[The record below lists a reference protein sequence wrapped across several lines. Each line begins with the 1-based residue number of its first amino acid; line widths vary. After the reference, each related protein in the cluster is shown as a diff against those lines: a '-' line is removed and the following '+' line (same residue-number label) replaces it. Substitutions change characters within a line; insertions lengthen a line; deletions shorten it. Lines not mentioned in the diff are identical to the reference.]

1 MADKYSYRI
10 TPLAEEDIDGVL
22 AYIANNLC
30 NTKAAKDLLNKIDSA
45 IDNICNFP
53 YSFADCSCYLIAD
66 DKIRH
71 IPVDNYVLIY
81 EITEYDKEIRILR
94 FRYAKMNL
102 RNIEL
107 HTKDKS

>member
-10 TPLAEEDIDGVL
+10 TPLAEDDIDGVL
-22 AYIANNLC
+22 AYIANSLC
-30 NTKAAKDLLNKIDSA
+30 NTKAAKDLLDKIGSA

-71 IPVDNYVLIY
+71 IPIDNYVLIY
-81 EITEYDKEIRILR
+81 EIAEYDREIRILR

-107 HTKDKS
+107 NNKD

>member
-10 TPLAEEDIDGVL
+10 TPLAEDDIDGVL

-30 NTKAAKDLLNKIDSA
+30 NTKAAKDLLDNIDSA

-66 DKIRH
+66 NKIRH
-71 IPVDNYVLIY
+71 IPVDNYLSLIHIS
-81 EITEYDKEIRILR
+81 EPTR
-94 FRYAKMNL
+94 
-102 RNIEL
+102 
-107 HTKDKS
+107 H